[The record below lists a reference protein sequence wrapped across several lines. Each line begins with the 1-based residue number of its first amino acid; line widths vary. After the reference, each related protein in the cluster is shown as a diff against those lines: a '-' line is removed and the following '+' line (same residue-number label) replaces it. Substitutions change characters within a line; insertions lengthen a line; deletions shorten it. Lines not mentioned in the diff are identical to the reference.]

1 MRVSVNGRGLLLLV
15 SVLLINASDLVGQ
28 QPGYNLPK
36 VEEIVKIPPSPEAQ
50 AFTKFGNTAVNLYT
64 GTPEISIP
72 IHTAKGREISVPITL
87 SYDASGVRVEAI
99 PTWVGMGWNLSV
111 GGMVT
116 RQVNGNPD
124 DYTSAFP
131 AYYPFYSPNVH
142 NDYQFEK
149 GFNPL
154 TATSPQGQLKRHYDF
169 MKRIVKE
176 VASDKIETQPD
187 TYSFNALGVSG
198 TLVINYETNPI
209 SAWCIEHPE
218 IKAVPTIVDTT
229 AVPIKLIKGWAI
241 TDGNGNVYY
250 FNKYEKTD
258 SWDNTA
264 AENFKKY
271 YSSWMLTRV
280 ESKNKRD
287 VIDFV
292 YGPGL
297 RWTQPQLAGRSDT
310 RVDYPNLGMGND
322 VMNTAPAAIY
332 QITQYELNSI
342 VVNGFT
348 EVQLIPSPTGRLDLI
363 GKNALSAIRI
373 NDQTGTQIKYFKF
386 IQSYTGVQ
394 PQGSTEDK
402 YLRLQLDKVEIH
414 GTGILTN
421 PQTYQF
427 QYAPGI
433 LPPRD
438 SFSQDFW
445 GFYNGNNSN
454 TLIPYDY
461 DLDANN
467 LNPDGFTGADRRPNL
482 SAAVTGT
489 LSSIKYPT
497 GGTTEFT
504 YGLNQST
511 QTSFSYKNDVF
522 RAGGVVTGSPQG
534 NPLNTQRCEPDK
546 EDFRMKQVGFT
557 VSGSNPFRILLQS
570 TGTTDA
576 NTTMH
581 TRFVA
586 IYRGSNADGSAFTA
600 SLCDIVTG
608 LANPQFDPNLIF
620 PVYQQNLPVSY
631 SNTVTTTLLP
641 GRYEIVI
648 VNSDPNATIEVDVT
662 ETVSYSS
669 KDVGGL
675 RTTRILDKDEFGTVA
690 SNRYFVYDDLST
702 VPVDSLTESVL
713 AGFARTSGSLH
724 TTLQF
729 EEAQTA
735 QHADTGLQ
743 LDLITSGYFN
753 RFGSNRIQAQY
764 IITYPVVSEIQFDN
778 AGTGA
783 FLGFTVHEFYDQI
796 DSHVSGFQKQAM
808 RNGKPLATRTYNSLK
823 QLLTKE
829 QNYVSQQARHEIA
842 GFYFIAD
849 MQWEKD
855 LYVQATVANPAQE
868 FVFYKDPVYTRS
880 TSTNSWTGT
889 HCVDTGIACFLFDDT
904 GYHSAAWLVNH
915 TNSHQGI
922 DCDAENAIMFN
933 SGHQAMV
940 AFNDLLQQGVQG
952 VTKHHGNTTGL
963 VEVCRPVYTI
973 IACYDL
979 GAKYSKHQYS
989 YIQWWVKTD
998 STVTTTYNPAGV
1010 MQSVARSFYDDT
1022 THFQVTRMESR
1033 DSKGVLHK
1041 ARLYYAHEM
1050 LAANQNS
1057 SAMTALL
1064 AANRIAEPIKTEATY
1079 GVNPADNFPDFV
1091 QVTAYKSITAGT
1103 QSMVVPD
1110 FVQMSSG
1117 TGPLETRIRYN
1128 QYDAV
1133 GNPVDVNKE
1142 GDSHLAYLWGY
1153 SKLYPIAQ
1161 VKNALSSEIFH
1172 TSFEAGEEGANSTLG
1187 DGRTGMYSKTNGYS
1201 KTLTGLTPN
1210 KAYTLTYWQKSSGI
1224 WSLQTV
1230 SVPASASTSYTISLT
1245 GQVDEIRFYPQGSF
1259 MTTYTYLV
1267 PAGETS
1273 VTDPNNQSTFYEYD
1287 NLGRL
1292 VVVRDNFGNIL
1303 KTIAYNYKQ

>member
-1 MRVSVNGRGLLLLV
+1 MRVSVNGRGLLLLI
-15 SVLLINASDLVGQ
+15 SVLLIHASDLAGQ

-36 VEEIVKIPPSPEAQ
+36 AEEIVKIPPSPEAQ

-287 VIDFV
+287 VVDFN

-297 RWTQPQLAGRSDT
+297 KWTQPQLAGRSDT

-332 QITQYELNSI
+332 QITQYELASI

-348 EVQLIPSPTGRLDLI
+348 EVQLIPSASGRLDLT

-373 NDQTGTQIKYFKF
+373 NDQTGSQIKYVRF
-386 IQSYTGVQ
+386 IQSYNGVQ
-394 PQGSTEDK
+394 PQGITDDK
-402 YLRLQLDKVEIH
+402 YLRLQLDKVEVH
-414 GTGILTN
+414 GTTLISN

-427 QYAPGI
+427 QYNPGV

-438 SFSQDFW
+438 SFAQDFW
-445 GFYNGNNSN
+445 GYFNSAGGS
-454 TLIPYDY
+454 TLIPYNY

-467 LNPDGFTGADRRPNL
+467 LNPDGFTGADRRPKF
-482 SAAVTGT
+482 SACVTGT

-497 GGTTEFT
+497 GGTSEFT
-504 YGLNQST
+504 YALNQSAT
-511 QTSFSYKNDVF
+511 TSFSYKSDVF
-522 RAGGVVTGSPQG
+522 RGGGVLTGSPQG
-534 NPLNTQRCEPDK
+534 NPLNTHKCEPDK
-546 EDFRMKQVGFT
+546 EDFR
-557 VSGSNPFRILLQS
+557 LLQS
-570 TGTTDA
+570 SFTVPANGGMCRILIQSNGTTDA
-576 NTTMH
+576 NSTLH
-581 TRFVA
+581 TRFAA
-586 IYRGSNADGSAFTA
+586 IYRLTNADGSPFNGTA
-600 SLCDIVTG
+600 CDIITG
-608 LANPQFDPNLIF
+608 LANPQFDSNLVF
-620 PVYQQNLPVSY
+620 PLYQQNVPVTY
-631 SNTVTTTLLP
+631 TNTIATTLLP
-641 GRYEIVI
+641 GAYGVLI
-648 VNSDPNATIEVDVT
+648 VNSDPNATISINIT

-669 KDVGGL
+669 NSVGGL
-675 RTTRILDKDEFGTVA
+675 RTTRVLDKDDLGVVA

-702 VPVDSLTESVL
+702 VTLDSLNESIV
-713 AGFARTSGSLH
+713 AAFPRTSGSLH
-724 TTLQF
+724 TSLQF
-729 EEAQTA
+729 EEGQIIEHFETHI
-735 QHADTGLQ
+735 QVSLTTTGY
-743 LDLITSGYFN
+743 IN
-753 RFGSNRIQAQY
+753 RFGSNRMQAQY
-764 IITYPVVSEIQFDN
+764 VITYPKVTEIQFDN
-778 AGTGA
+778 SGSGG
-783 FLGFTVHEFYDQI
+783 FLGFTVHEFYDQV
-796 DSHVSGFQKQAM
+796 DSHVNGFQKQAL
-808 RNGKPLATRTYNSLK
+808 RNGKPMVTRMYDAQK
-823 QLLTKE
+823 QLLSRE
-829 QNYVSQQARHEIA
+829 DNYSSQLPIGSVA
-842 GFYFIAD
+842 GFYFAAD
-849 MQWEKD
+849 KQWEED
-855 LYVQATVANPAQE
+855 LYIQSTLADPTQE
-868 FVFYKDPVYTRS
+868 FALYKDPLFSRAFEAS
-880 TSTNSWTGT
+880 DWTAT
-889 HCVDTGIACFLFDDT
+889 HCVNGGTSF
-904 GYHSAAWLVNH
+904 
-915 TNSHQGI
+915 
-922 DCDAENAIMFN
+922 
-933 SGHQAMV
+933 
-940 AFNDLLQQGVQG
+940 
-952 VTKHHGNTTGL
+952 TT
-963 VEVCRPVYTI
+963 

-979 GAKYSKHQYS
+979 GARYAKHQYS
-989 YIQWWVKTD
+989 YTKWWVKTD

-1050 LAANQNS
+1050 LAANQNT
-1057 SAMTALL
+1057 SAMSAML

-1103 QSMVVPD
+1103 QTMVVPD

-1172 TSFEAGEEGANSTLG
+1172 TSFEAGEEGANSIVG
-1187 DGRTGMYSKTNGYS
+1187 DSRTGLYSKTNGYS

-1210 KAYTLTYWQKSSGI
+1210 KPYTLTYWQKSGT

-1230 SVPASASTSYTISLT
+1230 NIPASASTSYTISLT
-1245 GQVDEIRFYPQGSF
+1245 GQVDEIRFYPQGAF